1 MCSAADVDLF
11 LQVTVTSHL
20 HPVLGPR
27 VLRKEQKG
35 MPKNKINCE
44 YIVIPLAFLYYFLL
58 TKRNDN
64 IFRSYIHVDNE
75 TVNVRK

>member
-1 MCSAADVDLF
+1 
-11 LQVTVTSHL
+11 
-20 HPVLGPR
+20 
-27 VLRKEQKG
+27 

-44 YIVIPLAFLYYFLL
+44 NIVIPLAFLYYFLL

-75 TVNVRK
+75 TVNVEIKVSGFSAEWKELVSPKEFSPTTPK